1 MKIRSFAV
9 AACAVSALALAGC
22 ASMKTAQPKSV
33 TVSGQKLDF
42 GGTYDPRAKDLT
54 ITINNDPVLRGKF
67 PPFTPTQKLNG
78 KYKDLD
84 VFADCYFGSVLGD
97 SGGVAGIVAGAI
109 QGAKG
114 KAADKCEM
122 SINGKVVES
131 LFF

>member
-1 MKIRSFAV
+1 
-9 AACAVSALALAGC
+9 
-22 ASMKTAQPKSV
+22 MKTAQPKSV

-84 VFADCYFGSVLGD
+84 VFADRYFGSVLGD

>member
-1 MKIRSFAV
+1 
-9 AACAVSALALAGC
+9 
-22 ASMKTAQPKSV
+22 
-33 TVSGQKLDF
+33 
-42 GGTYDPRAKDLT
+42 
-54 ITINNDPVLRGKF
+54 VLRGKF